1 LPRHGSGGERK
12 SLNSDAHVILATNT
26 EIQAYGQTAFVY
38 STHVYEIEQAGERSS
53 NAAA

>member
-1 LPRHGSGGERK
+1 MAAVGERK
-12 SLNSDAHVILATNT
+12 SLNSDARVILTTNT

-38 STHVYEIEQAGERSS
+38 STYVSEIEQAGKRSS